1 MMIETPCQ
9 LPSLKF
15 IIENSKSCTSID
27 VLEFAVSYDTA
38 KSHYF
43 FMVALAITLYLAL
56 FGKVIYQLCC
66 TVWADNCII
75 SINRDREQ
83 TDREQRRLAEKGD
96 PKYIFTIPKA
106 ILPKPSLCDET
117 TATKSVTKSCN
128 GQLTWLGVT

>member
-1 MMIETPCQ
+1 
-9 LPSLKF
+9 
-15 IIENSKSCTSID
+15 
-27 VLEFAVSYDTA
+27 
-38 KSHYF
+38 
-43 FMVALAITLYLAL
+43 MVALAITLYLAL

-66 TVWADNCII
+66 TVRANNCII

-106 ILPKPSLCDET
+106 ILPKPSLCDKI
-117 TATKSVTKSCN
+117 TATKSVTKSCS